1 MLFIVFNAKSLG
13 IATNLP
19 DWPRLIQTDGMQS
32 DAAAASETRE
42 RKLGIAMWLNLVL
55 VVGQIVF
62 GIIAHSLGL
71 IADAGHNLTDVAAVL
86 ASLVAVRLARRAATH
101 HRSFGYHRATV
112 LAAQANAASILVVTA
127 WVIYEA
133 IRRLSDTSPVNGRIV
148 IVVALLAAAVNL
160 TATLVLRE
168 SHDHHGHSHDHSGH
182 DATGS
187 DLNMR
192 SAVLH
197 MAGDAVASLGVA
209 LAGLVIVLTGGW
221 YWLDPAVSIA
231 IGLLI
236 AWQAWKLLREAV
248 DVLLESTPRGLDV
261 DAMKSVITGV
271 PGIEE
276 VHDLHVWSLAS
287 DVRAMSAHIVLDG
300 HPTLEEAQAV
310 GTRAKAAISGAF
322 SIAHATFELECE
334 SCRDDGSWCA
344 FTGEHSHR

>member
-1 MLFIVFNAKSLG
+1 MSW
-13 IATNLP
+13 NLP
-19 DWPRLIQTDGMQS
+19 DLAPLVQTDAMQH
-32 DAAAASETRE
+32 DAAAVSETRE
-42 RKLGIAMWLNLVL
+42 RKLGIAVWLNLAL
-55 VVGQIVF
+55 VIGQIVF

-133 IRRLSDTSPVNGRIV
+133 IRRLSNTSPVNGRIV
-148 IVVALLAAAVNL
+148 IIVALVAAAVNL
-160 TATLVLRE
+160 TAALVLRE
-168 SHDHHGHSHDHSGH
+168 SHGGHGHHHGAHGHHERRHDDEG
-182 DATGS
+182 GG

-197 MAGDAVASLGVA
+197 MAGDAIASLGVA

-261 DAMKSVITGV
+261 DALKAALAAF

-287 DVRAMSAHIVLDG
+287 DVRAMSAHLVLDG

-310 GTRAKAAISGAF
+310 GTKAKAAVSGPF

-334 SCRDDGSWCA
+334 SCRDDGSWC
-344 FTGEHSHR
+344 TI

>member
-1 MLFIVFNAKSLG
+1 MSW
-13 IATNLP
+13 NLP
-19 DWPRLIQTDGMQS
+19 DLSPLVQTDAMQH
-32 DAAAASETRE
+32 DAAAVSETRE
-42 RKLGIAMWLNLVL
+42 RKLGIAVWMNLAL
-55 VVGQIVF
+55 VIGQIVF

-133 IRRLSDTSPVNGRIV
+133 IRRLSNTSPVNGRIV
-148 IVVALLAAAVNL
+148 IIVALVAAAVNL
-160 TATLVLRE
+160 TAALVLRE
-168 SHDHHGHSHDHSGH
+168 SHGGHGHDHGAHDDHDDDGSG
-182 DATGS
+182 

-197 MAGDAVASLGVA
+197 MAGDAIASLGVA

-261 DAMKSVITGV
+261 DALKAALAAF

-287 DVRAMSAHIVLDG
+287 DVRAMSAHLVLDG

-310 GTRAKAAISGAF
+310 GTKAKAAVSGPF

-334 SCRDDGSWCA
+334 SCRDDGSWC
-344 FTGEHSHR
+344 TI

>member
-1 MLFIVFNAKSLG
+1 MLFIDFRAKSLG

-19 DWPRLIQTDGMQS
+19 DSSPLIQTDGMEH
-32 DAAAASETRE
+32 DAAAVSENRE
-42 RKLGIAMWLNLVL
+42 RKLGIAVWLNLAL

-62 GIIAHSLGL
+62 GIVAHSLGL
-71 IADAGHNLTDVAAVL
+71 IADAGHNLTDVAAAL

-148 IVVALLAAAVNL
+148 IVVALVAAAVNL
-160 TATLVLRE
+160 IAALVLRE
-168 SHDHHGHSHDHSGH
+168 SHDHHGHHDGGH
-182 DATGS
+182 HDVGS

-209 LAGLVIVLTGGW
+209 LAGLVIVATGSW

-261 DAMKSVITGV
+261 DALKAAIATFPGV
-271 PGIEE
+271 EE

-287 DVRAMSAHIVLDG
+287 NVRAMSAHIVLDG

-310 GTRAKAAISGAF
+310 GTKAKAAVSGPF

-334 SCRDDGSWCA
+334 SCRDDGSWC
-344 FTGEHSHR
+344 SI

>member
-1 MLFIVFNAKSLG
+1 MSW
-13 IATNLP
+13 NLP
-19 DWPRLIQTDGMQS
+19 DLSPLVQTDSMQH
-32 DAAAASETRE
+32 DAAAVSETRE
-42 RKLGIAMWLNLVL
+42 RKLGIAVWLNLAL
-55 VVGQIVF
+55 VIGQIVF

-133 IRRLSDTSPVNGRIV
+133 IRRLSNTSPVNGRIV
-148 IVVALLAAAVNL
+148 IIVALVAAAVNL
-160 TATLVLRE
+160 TAALVLRE
-168 SHDHHGHSHDHSGH
+168 SHGGHGHHHGAHGHHERRHDDEG
-182 DATGS
+182 GG

-197 MAGDAVASLGVA
+197 MAGDAIASLGVA

-261 DAMKSVITGV
+261 DALKAALAAF

-287 DVRAMSAHIVLDG
+287 DVRAMSAHLVLDG

-310 GTRAKAAISGAF
+310 GTKAKAAVSGPF

-334 SCRDDGSWCA
+334 SCRDDGSWC
-344 FTGEHSHR
+344 TI